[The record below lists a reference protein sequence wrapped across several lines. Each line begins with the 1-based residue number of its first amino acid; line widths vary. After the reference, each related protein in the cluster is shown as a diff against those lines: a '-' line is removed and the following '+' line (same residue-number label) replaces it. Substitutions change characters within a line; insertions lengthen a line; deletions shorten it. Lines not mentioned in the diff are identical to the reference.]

1 MTDLIRVAVSLLTM
15 IAMPLLL
22 ITVFSSI
29 DTDIGDVIKASKKDI
44 VIIILVAILYMIVTR
59 LFNFDTARYVNMSIL
74 TGYLV
79 FMSYTDQKT
88 KLLYSIVS
96 IFMILFEIIWLVV
109 NISDIYF
116 TKYDLLLIPVV
127 LAMLIMSKFRFLG
140 FGDVLIY
147 VVIVIYGLIYSLLPF
162 WDILINYFVA
172 NILFV
177 ICTSIIRIVTR
188 DKDRNQP
195 FTLYIAIST
204 FLCNLFLF

>member
-1 MTDLIRVAVSLLTM
+1 M

-22 ITVFSSI
+22 ITLFSRI
-29 DTDIGDVIKASKKDI
+29 DTVIGNKIRASKKDI
-44 VIIILVAILYMIVTR
+44 FIIILIAILYIAVTR
-59 LFNFDTARYVNMSIL
+59 LFDFDTARFVNMSIL

-96 IFMILFEIIWLVV
+96 IFMILFEFIWLVV
-109 NISDIYF
+109 NFSNIYF

-127 LAMLIMSKFRFLG
+127 LAMLIISKLGFLG

-147 VVIVIYGLIYSLLPF
+147 VVIIIYELAYSLIPF
-162 WDILINYFVA
+162 WDILINYLVA
-172 NILFV
+172 NTLFV
-177 ICTSIIRIVTR
+177 IIAGVIRIITR
-188 DKDRNQP
+188 DKEKNQP

>member
-1 MTDLIRVAVSLLTM
+1 MTDILRIAISLLTM
-15 IAMPLLL
+15 VAMPMLL
-22 ITVFSSI
+22 ITVFSKI
-29 DTDIGDVIKASKKDI
+29 DTDIGEKIKASKKDI
-44 VIIILVAILYMIVTR
+44 FIIILVAILYMAVTR
-59 LFNFDTARYVNMSIL
+59 LFYFDTARFVNMSIL
-74 TGYLV
+74 NGYLV

-96 IFMILFEIIWLVV
+96 IFMILFEIMWLFV
-109 NISDIYF
+109 NFSDVYF

-147 VVIVIYGLIYSLLPF
+147 VVVIIYGLIYSLLPF
-162 WDILINYFVA
+162 WDILINYLVA
-172 NILFV
+172 STLFV
-177 ICTSIIRIVTR
+177 VIAGIIRIVTK
-188 DKDRNQP
+188 DKERHQP